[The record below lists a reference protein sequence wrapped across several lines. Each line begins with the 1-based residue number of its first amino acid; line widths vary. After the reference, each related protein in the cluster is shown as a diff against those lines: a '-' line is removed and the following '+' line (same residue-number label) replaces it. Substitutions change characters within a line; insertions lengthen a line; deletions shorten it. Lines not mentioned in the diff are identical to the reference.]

1 VIGTVAG
8 AVCYYAVALK
18 NRLKWDDALDV
29 WGVHGVGG
37 MLGIVMLGL
46 FGSAAINPA
55 GGVGL
60 IHGSGAFFGKQIAV
74 AAGCSLYAFLFTYAM
89 LKVIDMITPVK
100 VGDVEAER
108 GLDEAMHGEI
118 AYDY

>member
-1 VIGTVAG
+1 VIGIAAG
-8 AVCYYAVALK
+8 AACYYAVALK

-37 MLGIVMLGL
+37 MLGIVLLGV
-46 FGSAAINPA
+46 FASTATNPA

-60 IHGSGAFFGKQIAV
+60 IHGHAAFFGKQLAA
-74 AAGCSLYAFLFTYAM
+74 AAGCSIYAFLFTYAM
-89 LKVIDMITPVK
+89 LKAIDLITTVR
-100 VGDVEAER
+100 VGEEAET